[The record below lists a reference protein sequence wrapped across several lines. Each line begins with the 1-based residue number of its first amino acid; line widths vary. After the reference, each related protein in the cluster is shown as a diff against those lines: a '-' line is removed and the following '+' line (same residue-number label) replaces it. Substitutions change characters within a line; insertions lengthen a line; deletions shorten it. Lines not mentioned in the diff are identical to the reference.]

1 MFFQGGSLTTGLSF
15 CVIVGNADSN
25 HSLDSKSYKTNTMQL
40 DKLSIINYK
49 NIQAA
54 TLDLS
59 PKLNCFIGHNGEGKT
74 NLLDAVYYLS
84 FCKSAFN
91 PKDSE
96 VMRHEADYFVLEGDY
111 TTDAG
116 EHEQVYCGMK
126 RGTKKHFK
134 RNKKEY
140 RRLSQHIGLV
150 PLIFVSPADATLIEG
165 GSEERRKLM
174 DVVISQYDT
183 PYIESLSRY
192 NKALQQRNSL
202 LKQEEEPDSTLL
214 ELLEMQMAEHGEVVY
229 RKRAAFVEELMPVF
243 QRIYQTICS
252 DREQVSLEYVSHC
265 QRGNLLDIIQ
275 RDRAKDRIM
284 GYSLHGTHKD
294 DLVMKLGGYPMK
306 REGSQG
312 QNKTYVL
319 ALKLAQFD
327 FLRRTAGNNTPL
339 LLLDD
344 IFDKLDSSR
353 VEQIVRLVSGDDF
366 GQIFITDTNRDHLD
380 KILQG
385 SGFSYKL
392 FSVEGGEIN
401 EREG

>member
-111 TTDAG
+111 STDAG

-243 QRIYQTICS
+243 QHIYQTICS

-265 QRGNLLDIIQ
+265 QRGSLLDVIQ